1 MKNFFISYNEHDR
14 QHAEWIGWQL
24 EEAGYS
30 IIMQAWDFKPGGNF
44 VAAMHE
50 AVLGTERA
58 LLLLS
63 PNSLRSK
70 FVLLEWTAIIA
81 KDPDGSAGRLC
92 PVRIAECTP
101 DGLLAAFAY
110 IDLVG
115 ARDGEEACA
124 RLLAGL
130 RPGKPLHEPAS
141 PDFGKRLLAGPAPKF
156 PMVEAV
162 AKSVH
167 ALAKQALRFV
177 AVTLSAALLVLL
189 FLTSVAGETP
199 PGYAPVLAGA
209 LVALLVEGGLS
220 IAKRRRRA
228 AASAALAAVASGEPA

>member
-1 MKNFFISYNEHDR
+1 MKNFFISYNERDR
-14 QHAEWIGWQL
+14 AYAEWIGWQL
-24 EEAGYS
+24 EEAGYT
-30 IIMQAWDFKPGGNF
+30 IVMQAWDFKPGGNF
-44 VAAMHE
+44 VAEMHE
-50 AVLGTERA
+50 AVRGTERA
-58 LLLLS
+58 LILLS

-110 IDLVG
+110 VDLVG
-115 ARDGEEACA
+115 ARDGEEARA

-141 PDFGKRLLAGPAPKF
+141 PDFGKRLLDMPAPAF
-156 PMVEAV
+156 PMAVAV
-162 AKSVH
+162 AKSMH
-167 ALAKQALRFV
+167 AAAKRALRFLV
-177 AVTLSAALLVLL
+177 VTMLAALAVLA
-189 FLTSVAGETP
+189 FLSSVAGDTP

-209 LVALLVEGGLS
+209 VLALLVEGALS
-220 IAKRRRRA
+220 IAKR
-228 AASAALAAVASGEPA
+228 SGELA